1 MNRSN
6 KTLDGL
12 SIRVSQLSNRAF
24 LGRVKENKETPNSVT
39 MTGARR
45 DITQQ
50 VLDAASLI
58 ISNNNIFNIPTIIEV
73 GDIKYKLELIE
84 LEK

>member
-1 MNRSN
+1 MKSN

-12 SIRVSQLSNRAF
+12 SILVSQLSNRAF
-24 LGRVKENKETPNSVT
+24 LGRVKENTYPPNSVI

-50 VLDAASLI
+50 VLDAASLV
-58 ISNNNIFNIPTIIEV
+58 ISNNNKLDRPTVVEV
-73 GDIKYKLELIE
+73 GGIKYKLELIE
-84 LEK
+84 LVE